1 MLYPSCIPQSSKL
14 LQLNP
19 MLVHNVQQS
28 LDGRVAAV
36 TARGVR
42 GFRRGGRSWTRG
54 EGHGI
59 GVGHMDIFLLGYK
72 NYQIGYSIHNVVIN
86 IVYV

>member
-1 MLYPSCIPQSSKL
+1 
-14 LQLNP
+14 

-59 GVGHMDIFLLGYK
+59 GVGHMDILRALILSDFRVFSAQKFLVKRLAVL
-72 NYQIGYSIHNVVIN
+72 S
-86 IVYV
+86 

>member
-36 TARGVR
+36 TARVNVR
-42 GFRRGGRSWTRG
+42 YRFRRGGRSWTRG
-54 EGHGI
+54 EGHGL
-59 GVGHMDIFLLGYK
+59 GVGHMDVFVGI
-72 NYQIGYSIHNVVIN
+72 
-86 IVYV
+86 